1 MKVKVEAS
9 TVAWGKMMTDLNGVL
24 LQFAWPN
31 RNGQYRGFRLGGGFG
46 VKERVPVP
54 VSIILTYD
62 LLSGILYFAA
72 FYLSSWHGTLKVRP
86 LGA

>member
-1 MKVKVEAS
+1 MALYFNLLGPIGTDNIEDL
-9 TVAWGKMMTDLNGVL
+9 AWVGV
-24 LQFAWPN
+24 
-31 RNGQYRGFRLGGGFG
+31 FG

-62 LLSGILYFAA
+62 LLSGILYSAA